1 MLGDGVLEADR
12 LGTTY
17 AGKIHHTVDGAP
29 CFMAWHRYERDGSF
43 AGYLTAQRRN
53 DEAAAGTLAITAP
66 EKP

>member
-29 CFMAWHRYERDGSF
+29 CFMAWHRYERDGTF
-43 AGYLTAQRRN
+43 AGYVTAPRGI
-53 DEAAAGTLAITAP
+53 EVAADGTLAITDP
-66 EKP
+66 ETP